1 MIPNLLSSIIQPTTI
16 AFLVI
21 IIMPLPRWLSLPSV
35 SAFINVCCIFL
46 LSFNLIQNHVS
57 FHESAIRQSAAMTA
71 QQKHDADGPPVDSTS
86 ANGNLRGGGM
96 NSEEDAISPISMT
109 IPRGK
114 AVALPSVT
122 ITEEEEKNI
131 KRDQY
136 GGKGDKPHLGGFT
149 EFDVR
154 QNSSVVMIRRHGFC
168 VFSRALKYYL
178 SSQWGFRHHC
188 GNTWY
193 VKCHIHIPCT
203 TK

>member
-71 QQKHDADGPPVDSTS
+71 QQQHHADRPPVDSTS
-86 ANGNLRGGGM
+86 ATGNLRGGGM
-96 NSEEDAISPISMT
+96 NSEEDAISAISLT

-154 QNSSVVMIRRHGFC
+154 QNISIVMIRRHGFS
-168 VFSRALKYYL
+168 VFSRAL
-178 SSQWGFRHHC
+178 
-188 GNTWY
+188 
-193 VKCHIHIPCT
+193 
-203 TK
+203 